1 MNPVME
7 KTKSYEQ
14 LLAENE
20 ELAWQLSE
28 ANDTIEAIRTGQ
40 VDALVVNN
48 GGNHQLYTL
57 KTADQT
63 YRVFIEK
70 MSQGAVTIGENGLIL
85 YSNSRFAEMVKY
97 PLDKVIGQVFE
108 KFVTDG
114 SKKKYRQLVSSG
126 WKEDIKEEID
136 IVDIFSNKTCC
147 LCSCAS
153 LDMDGGVAL
162 SLILTDLTAQKAN
175 QLQLQLQNE
184 QLEVTQNMVV
194 QQNDELEAT
203 VKERTKDLSISR
215 EHFKI
220 LSDHITQM
228 TWTNLPNGEVSYYNQ
243 RWYQYTGL
251 TFAETKKHG
260 WQAVMHPDDI
270 EETLEKFTNAL
281 QTGQIFEV
289 ENRYR
294 RGADGVYRWHLN
306 RAMPLKTENGDILF
320 WVGTATDIDD
330 QKRELERKDEFIGV
344 ASHELKTPL
353 TSLKGYLQLI
363 TVQSK
368 DSLSPAM
375 KNYLDR
381 ANLSI
386 CKLQHLI
393 DDLLDVSKINAGR
406 LNYTLETVDLGT
418 IVASCIENAVH
429 MYPHFEFEFHNG
441 IEPIVKGNAER
452 LEQVIMNLVSNAVKY
467 SKDDKRVMVKMTLH
481 ENWVRV
487 SITDFG
493 IGLQKEQQ
501 KRIFDRFYRV
511 EEDKKYLI
519 SGLGM
524 GLYISAQ
531 IINTH
536 GGTIGVESELRKGST
551 FYFELS
557 LADS

>member
-1 MNPVME
+1 MNMLME

-14 LLAENE
+14 LLAENG
-20 ELAWQLSE
+20 ELLWQLNE

-70 MSQGAVTIGENGLIL
+70 MSQGAVTLSREGFIL
-85 YSNSRFAEMVKY
+85 YCNSRFAEMVKY
-97 PLDKVIGQVFE
+97 PLDQVIGQDFE

-136 IVDIFSNKTCC
+136 IIDIFSNKTCC

-162 SLILTDLTAQKAN
+162 SLILTDLTSQKAN
-175 QLQLQLQNE
+175 QLQLQMQNK
-184 QLEVTQNMVV
+184 QLEATQNLVV

-215 EHFKI
+215 EHFKM
-220 LSDHITQM
+220 LADHIAQM
-228 TWTNLPNGEVSYYNQ
+228 TWTNLPNGEVNYFNQ

-251 TFAETKKHG
+251 TLEETRERG
-260 WQAVMHPDDI
+260 WQAVVHPDDI
-270 EETLEKFTNAL
+270 EETLEKYKNAL
-281 QTGQIFEV
+281 ETGQIFEV
-289 ENRYR
+289 ENRYKR
-294 RGADGVYRWHLN
+294 NDGSYRWHLN
-306 RAMPLKTENGDILF
+306 RAMPLRNEMGEIVF
-320 WVGTATDIDD
+320 WIGTATDIED

-363 TVQSK
+363 TAQSK
-368 DSLSPAM
+368 DSLSPVM

-386 CKLQHLI
+386 HKLQHLI

-406 LNYTLETVDLGT
+406 LNYTFESVDLSAV
-418 IVASCIENAVH
+418 VASCIENAVH
-429 MYPHFEFEFHNG
+429 MYPHFEFVIEDG
-441 IEPIVKGNAER
+441 IEIAVKGNAER

-467 SKDDKRVMVKMTLH
+467 SKDEKRVVIKMTVH

-487 SITDFG
+487 SVTDFG
-493 IGLQKEQQ
+493 IGLRKEQQ

-536 GGTIGVESELRKGST
+536 GGTIGVESELEKGST
-551 FYFELS
+551 FYFELP
-557 LADS
+557 LADC